1 MTYIEDMQYGPAGRR
16 LVDTLI
22 HDIVVLDG
30 AMGTMIQRENLTEE
44 DFRGTRFA
52 GWTRKLK
59 GCNDLLALTRPDV
72 IRSIHTRYLDAGARI
87 IETDS
92 FNANAVS
99 LADYALQD
107 YVAEI
112 NRAAASVAREAAD
125 AFMASRPGV
134 TCWVAGSVGPS
145 GKSLSMA
152 QELDEE
158 GAGAVGWDY
167 LADTFFQQCKSLLEG
182 GVDLFLIE
190 TIYDSLNAK
199 AAIWGARRAM
209 ESTGIRVPVILSVT
223 LTESGRTLAGQTLEA
238 FVATVA
244 HCSPLAVGLNCS
256 FGADAMMKYVEALQ
270 GYPYFISVYPNA
282 GLPNAMGE
290 YDETP
295 EMMASKVEP
304 MLSRGLVNIIGGC
317 CGTTPGHIAEIA
329 RIAGKCSPRVVPE
342 PVEEMVLAGLEPL
355 TVSPERNFVNVG
367 ERCNVAG
374 SRKFLRLIKEHDYDE
389 AVAIA
394 RQQVE
399 AGAQV
404 VDINMDDAMLDS
416 AAEMAGFISRIGSE
430 PDVARVPFMI
440 DSSHW
445 LTIEA
450 GLKRVQGRPIVNS
463 ISLKEGEEKFLEHAR
478 YIREMGAAV
487 VVMAF
492 DELGQADTFQRR
504 IDVCSRAYRL
514 LVDKAGFR
522 GCDIVFDPN
531 VLAVATGIESHRD
544 YALDFIR
551 SVEWIKHNLPGAKV
565 SGGISNL
572 SFSFRGNNFVR
583 ESMHAL
589 FLYHAIARGLDMGI
603 VNAAAMMPVD
613 EIPAGLREAIDDVLL
628 VRRDDATDRLVDLA
642 AEIKLQA
649 AGESKADTPQQD
661 TALSAGERLERML
674 VKGVSDHIE
683 PLLAEV
689 MDSLGSAVAVIDGPL
704 MAGMNRV
711 GALFGEGKLFLP
723 QVVKSARVMKLAV
736 SWLTPYIEEE
746 RRAGGTAS
754 AAGRM
759 VIATVKGDVHDIG
772 KNIVGVI
779 MSCNGYDIL
788 DMGVMVPGEDI
799 VEKAISENADFIGLS
814 GLITPSL
821 EEMCHV
827 ARLME
832 SRGMKIPLLIGGATT
847 SALHTAVRIAPCY
860 SGPVVY
866 TRDAAMLPS
875 VAQRFGNPATREA
888 AVAGLRSEQ
897 ERLRREYAGTADEVL
912 PYDEAVARAP
922 RLDHSPETPV
932 SPGIT
937 DLQFRVDDVASLI
950 NWRAFLS
957 AWKLDPSLAS
967 VADIQGCDHCR
978 AQWLAA
984 VPAGKVNDAAEVM
997 QLIKEAR
1004 NALMRLE
1011 RDGIMLGARV
1021 ALLPAGSC
1029 DGDIVYEYSGIR
1041 GAVSVMRQQTPGTKG
1056 ECLSLSDY
1064 VAPVAPDGRLIDY
1077 VGFFAVT
1084 SGRRLEEIIDG
1095 YRKAGNDYKALLYQT
1110 LADRLAEAA
1119 TEMMHSV
1126 VHERLWHTA
1135 AKGIRPAVG
1144 YPSLPDQSLIF
1155 DLDKVLDYKS
1165 IGISL
1170 TGSGAMSP
1178 AASTSGLIFTHPE
1191 CRYFS
1196 LGKIGDDQLSCYARR
1211 RGVEVSSL
1219 LRFIPR

>member
-1 MTYIEDMQYGPAGRR
+1 MTYIDEMQYGAAGMR
-16 LVDTLI
+16 LVDTLTRK
-22 HDIVVLDG
+22 IVVLDG

-44 DFRGTRFA
+44 DFRGERFA
-52 GWTRKLK
+52 GWKRKLK

-72 IRSIHTRYLDAGARI
+72 IGSIHSRYLEAGARI

-99 LADYALQD
+99 LADYGLQD
-107 YVAEI
+107 YVEEI
-112 NRAAASVAREAAD
+112 NLAAARVAREAAD
-125 AFMASRPGV
+125 AFMASHQEE

-152 QELDEE
+152 QELDED
-158 GAGAVGWDY
+158 GGGAVGWDF
-167 LADTFFQQCKSLLEG
+167 LADTFFLQCKSLLEG

-209 ESTGIRVPVILSVT
+209 ESVGRKVPVILSVT

-244 HCSPLAVGLNCS
+244 HCDPLAVGLNCS

-295 EMMASKVEP
+295 AMMASKVEP
-304 MLSRGLVNIIGGC
+304 MLRRGMVNIIGGC
-317 CGTTPGHIAEIA
+317 CGTTPGHIRAIA
-329 RIAGKCSPRVVPE
+329 SLAGECSPRVVP
-342 PVEEMVLAGLEPL
+342 PRVDEMVLAGLEPL

-374 SRKFLRLIKEHDYDE
+374 SRKFLRLIKEHDYSE
-389 AVAIA
+389 AVSIA
-394 RQQVE
+394 RHQVE
-399 AGAQV
+399 AGAQI

-416 AAEMAGFISRIGSE
+416 AAEMSGFISRIGSE

-445 LTIEA
+445 LTIEE
-450 GLKRVQGRPIVNS
+450 GLKRVQGRPVVNS
-463 ISLKEGEEKFLEHAR
+463 ISLKEGEEIFLDHAR

-492 DELGQADTFQRR
+492 DERGQADTFQRR
-504 IDVCSRAYRL
+504 IEVCGRAYRL

-531 VLAVATGIESHRD
+531 VLAVATGIEDHRD

-551 SVEWIKHNLPGAKV
+551 SVEWIKRNLPGAKV

-613 EIPAGLREAIDDVLL
+613 EIPSGLREAIDDVLL

-642 AEIKLQA
+642 AEIKERA
-649 AGESKADTPQQD
+649 SGADKPVAVHD
-661 TALSAGERLERML
+661 DVALSAAERLELML
-674 VKGVSDHIE
+674 VKGLSDNLE

-689 MDSLGSAVAVIDGPL
+689 MASLGSAVAVIDGPL
-704 MAGMNRV
+704 MSGMNRV
-711 GALFGEGKLFLP
+711 GKMFGEGKLFLP

-736 SWLTPYIEEE
+736 AWLTPYIEEE
-746 RRAGGTAS
+746 KRVGGES
-754 AAGRM
+754 VSAGRM

-779 MSCNGYDIL
+779 MNCNGYDVI

-799 VEKAISENADFIGLS
+799 VEKAVAENAGFIGLS

-832 SRGMKIPLLIGGATT
+832 SRGLKIPLLIGGATT

-875 VAQRFGNPATREA
+875 VAQRFGNPATREE
-888 AVAGLRSEQ
+888 AVAVLRREQ
-897 ERLRREYAGTADEVL
+897 DRLRREYAGAVDDILSYE
-912 PYDEAVARAP
+912 EAVAHAP
-922 RLDHSPETPV
+922 VFDHQPERPAAV
-932 SPGIT
+932 GVT
-937 DLQFRVDDVASLI
+937 DLDFKVSDVAGLI
-950 NWRAFLS
+950 NWRAFLA

-978 AQWLAA
+978 AQWLAS
-984 VPAGKVNDAAEVM
+984 VPSDKVNSAAEVM

-1004 NALMRLE
+1004 NALMRLD
-1011 RDGIMLGARV
+1011 RDGITLKARV
-1021 ALLPAGSC
+1021 ALLPAGSR
-1029 DGDIVYEYSGIR
+1029 DGDIIYEYAGAR
-1041 GAVSVMRQQTPGTKG
+1041 GVVPVLRQQVPDGKG

-1064 VAPVAPDGRLIDY
+1064 VAPAGVDGALHDY
-1077 VGFFAVT
+1077 MGFFAVT
-1084 SGRRLEEIIDG
+1084 SGHRLESIVED
-1095 YRKAGNDYKALLYQT
+1095 YRQSGNDYKALLYQT

-1119 TEMMHSV
+1119 TEKMHRI
-1126 VHERLWHTA
+1126 VHEQLWHTA
-1135 AKGIRPAVG
+1135 GKGIRPAVG

-1155 DLDKVLDYKS
+1155 DLDKVLDYES
-1165 IGISL
+1165 VGISL
-1170 TGSGAMSP
+1170 TESGAMSP

-1191 CRYFS
+1191 SRYFS
-1196 LGKIGDDQLSCYARR
+1196 LGKIGDDQLAGYARR
-1211 RGVEVSSL
+1211 RSVDLSSL
-1219 LRFIPR
+1219 MRFLPR